1 MNRSDGAGDETAPER
16 PARLRRAGRRL
27 ADLQRRHPVL
37 QGLALLVLFAYGAA
51 TLDGFASKLNIHTML
66 VLAAFLGL
74 AALGQT
80 LVILIGGIDLSIPG
94 FILLGGTM
102 IVQLVGASQ
111 WPFPVALAF
120 ALAIAVVLGAF
131 TGWIC
136 HRFRIESMIVTLA
149 IDAILVGAMQGWIG
163 GVLTGTPPEWLTEL
177 ASPSAKTFGVDIP
190 PLLVLWT
197 LVAIAVGIVLSR
209 TVWGRWVYATGSN
222 RRAADLALV
231 PTRRMW
237 IAGFAASAVCSTL
250 VGVLLAGF
258 APGDQSVGHSYL
270 FQSLIAVIVGGT
282 AFGARGDYWR
292 TVLGALLLTV
302 LTTVLIGNGYS
313 EARQQILFGAVVLVV
328 VGAYA
333 RDPRLRDLI

>member
-1 MNRSDGAGDETAPER
+1 MSRT
-16 PARLRRAGRRL
+16 L
-27 ADLQRRHPVL
+27 AALQRRYPLL
-37 QGLALLVLFAYGAA
+37 QLLALLALFSYGAA
-51 TLDGFASKLNIHTML
+51 TLDGFASRLNINAML

-80 LVILIGGIDLSIPG
+80 LVILVGGIDLSIPG
-94 FILLGGTM
+94 YILLGGTM
-102 IVQLVGASQ
+102 IVQLAGASQ
-111 WPFPVALAF
+111 WPFAAALVY
-120 ALAIAVVLGAF
+120 ALAIALAGGVF

-136 HRFRIESMIVTLA
+136 HRFRVESMIVTLA

-163 GVLTGTPPEWLTEL
+163 GVLTGTPPEWLTGF
-177 ASPSAKTFGVDIP
+177 ASPSATTFGIGIP
-190 PLLVLWT
+190 PLVVLWV
-197 LVAIAVGIVLSR
+197 LVAVAVAIVLHR
-209 TVWGRWVYATGSN
+209 TVWGRWIYATGSN
-222 RRAADLALV
+222 RRAADLSLV

-237 IAGFAASAVCSTL
+237 MGCFAVSAVCSTL

-258 APGDQSVGHSYL
+258 ASGDQSAGHAYM

-282 AFGARGDYWR
+282 ALGARGDYWR
-292 TVLGALLLTV
+292 TVVGALLLTV

-313 EARQQILFGAVVLVV
+313 EAKQQILFGVVVLVV